1 MNTKADQIKVQFE
14 TLEQQKNADR
24 LGMWIFLATETML
37 FGGLF
42 FGYTAMHS
50 VHPQVFNHASH
61 ELEWELEFI
70 NTGILLT
77 SGLTMAMAELAVA
90 TKRRWLIL
98 LLLILTMFFGAWFLT
113 AKGAEYVDDFHNGI
127 VPFVAGGYH
136 YSGLQPQIA
145 KLFFNFYFALT
156 GLHAFHMSIGML
168 LLMVLTCLTWRWR
181 NPEGLIRK
189 VRIIGFYWAFIDVAW
204 VIIYTTI
211 YLVPR

>member
-1 MNTKADQIKVQFE
+1 MSTKPEQVKVQFE
-14 TLEQQKNADR
+14 TLDQQQSADR

-42 FGYTAMHS
+42 FGYTAMHTL
-50 VHPQVFNHASH
+50 HPQIFDKASH
-61 ELEWELEFI
+61 ELEWQLEFI
-70 NTGILLT
+70 NTAILLT
-77 SGLTMAMAELAVA
+77 SGLTMALAEFAVA
-90 TKRRWLIL
+90 AKRRWLTL
-98 LLLILTMFFGAWFLT
+98 FLLILTLFFGAWFLT
-113 AKGAEYVDDFHNGI
+113 AKGIEYLDDFSNGI

-168 LLMVLTCLTWRWR
+168 LLMLMAWLTFRWR
-181 NPEGLIRK
+181 DPDKMIRRL
-189 VRIIGFYWAFIDVAW
+189 RIVGFYWAFIDVAW
-204 VIIYTTI
+204 ITIYTTI

>member
-1 MNTKADQIKVQFE
+1 MSANSDQIKVQYE
-14 TLEQQKNADR
+14 TLEQQKHADR

-42 FGYTAMHS
+42 FGYTAMHMM
-50 VHPQVFNHASH
+50 HPQIFNEASH
-61 ELEWELEFI
+61 ELEWKLEFI

-90 TKRRWLIL
+90 TKRRWLIFFL
-98 LLLILTMFFGAWFLT
+98 LLLTLFFGAWFLT
-113 AKGAEYVDDFHNGI
+113 AKGIEYLDDFSNGI

-136 YSGLQPQIA
+136 YNGLQPQIA

-156 GLHAFHMSIGML
+156 GLHAFHMTIGMF
-168 LLMVLTCLTWRWR
+168 LLMVLAWLTLRWK
-181 NPEGLIRK
+181 NPDGLIRK